1 MITFHPLVHLL
12 PHSVPQTSQ
21 ATLPPVAGDCFP
33 TVPPNSSLST
43 NKHHY
48 HLFLFSGFP
57 SCLSLTF
64 QPHPPDCRA
73 TVAASPGKISTPA
86 SHYLIDPP
94 SPPLRILRQ
103 SSVVSLER

>member
-48 HLFLFSGFP
+48 HLFSSLDSPLVSP
-57 SCLSLTF
+57 SRFNLIHPTAVLRWL
-64 QPHPPDCRA
+64 HPPGKSPLPQA
-73 TVAASPGKISTPA
+73 TT
-86 SHYLIDPP
+86 
-94 SPPLRILRQ
+94 
-103 SSVVSLER
+103 